1 MGFRGPFVGVMYELT
16 AFYCGVSDLL
26 PASARPS
33 AMQYPII
40 LAPAIIKADI

>member
-16 AFYCGVSDLL
+16 TAYCNISDLF

-33 AMQYPII
+33 ATQYPIT